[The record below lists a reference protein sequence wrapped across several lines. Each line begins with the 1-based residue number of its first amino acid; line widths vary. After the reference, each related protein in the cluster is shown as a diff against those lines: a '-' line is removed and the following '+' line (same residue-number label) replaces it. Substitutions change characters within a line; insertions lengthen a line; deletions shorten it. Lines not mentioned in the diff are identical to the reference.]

1 MNYLTSMQRVFIRF
15 LEESSARK
23 FFFEI
28 IWPLDWIDVPFN
40 RKVDPKRALIWINH
54 NPTSLRTLWSSMLA
68 SRTSINYRVVR
79 GSRERSTSRKQL
91 TTNKKKFFRSELKIW
106 EHTMKKIVGVVWELP
121 AKYHSQ
127 SSPFPLKLG
136 WIGCAF

>member
-1 MNYLTSMQRVFIRF
+1 MCANTHKDLYLPSLPYCLSIVELHFQLEYTSQGNAACSTPLNDSEANQGLQSCHEKTFLPRIRWK
-15 LEESSARK
+15 LSV
-23 FFFEI
+23 
-28 IWPLDWIDVPFN
+28 LDWIDVPFN

-91 TTNKKKFFRSELKIW
+91 TTNKKKFFRSG
-106 EHTMKKIVGVVWELP
+106 T
-121 AKYHSQ
+121 
-127 SSPFPLKLG
+127 
-136 WIGCAF
+136 